1 MSNKK
6 EKVDLDETLK
16 KATIIGI
23 TISAIKDVITIVIEV
38 IKLFK

>member
-6 EKVDLDETLK
+6 EKANIDETIK
-16 KATIIGI
+16 KATLIGI
-23 TISAIKDVITIVIEV
+23 TISAIKDVITIAIEI